1 MKKWITSAAWCVL
14 YVVCACLGLMGQPRG
29 FGIVLYVLA
38 ALCFFVPGG
47 LLLYWGIREGSRK
60 TVLTVRILAILSLSL
75 SLIALVANFL
85 SILGTE
91 ALGNALY
98 VVLVLVSV
106 PMVCGQYWVMS
117 LFLWACLL
125 MASFI
130 RKK

>member
-1 MKKWITSAAWCVL
+1 
-14 YVVCACLGLMGQPRG
+14 
-29 FGIVLYVLA
+29 
-38 ALCFFVPGG
+38 
-47 LLLYWGIREGSRK
+47 
-60 TVLTVRILAILSLSL
+60 VLTVRILAILSLSL